1 MTQIPRNAKDRS
13 CVWQDNKHQVSQQKM
28 LNFQDLNRGMFISCK
43 CKGPHAGVGPSFI
56 LGSQVTVGCSVGEA
70 AREKRRRPLLLLAS
84 VEKFHRSLPPTVDK
98 VAHIPIVYC
107 LGRLETQWATDRFGE
122 PTSAEMFHS
131 EGLYHNWISCLTRLM
146 ILKSL
151 ITCTLKPHGI
161 LHVKTSLLLPSFNTH
176 WNRNPKIK

>member
-1 MTQIPRNAKDRS
+1 MTQIPCNAKDRS

-28 LNFQDLNRGMFISCK
+28 LNFQDLNRRHVYFLQVQGASCR
-43 CKGPHAGVGPSFI
+43 CGAI
-56 LGSQVTVGCSVGEA
+56 LHPGLPGHCGLFSGGGSEGEK
-70 AREKRRRPLLLLAS
+70 EETLLLLAS
-84 VEKFHRSLPPTVDK
+84 VEKSHRSLPPTVDK

-107 LGRLETQWATDRFGE
+107 PGRLETQWATDRFGE

-131 EGLYHNWISCLTRLM
+131 EGLYHNWISCLTRPM

-161 LHVKTSLLLPSFNTH
+161 LHIKTS
-176 WNRNPKIK
+176 